1 MCPSV
6 RGIFVRL
13 FQTIAGLR
21 VYLNQQR
28 LQKRV
33 GLVPTMGALHQG
45 HRSLIEQ
52 ARRENELVVVSI
64 FVNPLQFG
72 PTEDLAK
79 YPRLLEQDC
88 QICQDLGVD
97 IVFNPSPEALG
108 IFSDNQTQT
117 MVIPPDDLTRN
128 LCAAFRPEHFAGVA
142 TIVSKLF
149 NIIQPEIAYFGEKD
163 AQQLAIIRR
172 LVIDLNFP
180 IEIKGCPTQREKSG
194 LALSS
199 RNQYLSE
206 SEKSDALALFESL
219 QLVRQAFDQGTKS
232 FQSLLNL
239 AQERLALTEK
249 VKVQYLELVDP
260 QTLMPLEEITETG
273 LLAIAAYVGSTRL
286 IDNILLRNRQPI
298 IAIDGPAGAGKSTV
312 TRLVAKELN
321 LLYLD
326 TGAMYRALAWLVRQS
341 GLALTDE
348 AGIAELVSQA
358 SLELLPQP
366 YPQATRVKI
375 NGEDV
380 TEAIRTPEV
389 TSLVSAI
396 AAQKTVREVLL
407 QTQQSYG
414 KKGGLVAEG
423 RDIGTKV
430 FPDAEIKIFLTASV
444 QERARRRLA
453 DFQAQGKTDI
463 RLEDLEREIAQRD
476 QQDSTRAIAPLVKAA
491 DAIEIQTDGL
501 SIPEVTNKIVQLYLR

>member
-1 MCPSV
+1 MYPSV

-28 LQKRV
+28 PQKRV
-33 GLVPTMGALHQG
+33 GFVPTMGALHQG

-72 PTEDLAK
+72 PTEDFAK

-97 IVFNPSPEALG
+97 IVFNPSPEALA

-117 MVIPPDDLTRN
+117 MVIPPESLTRN

-172 LVIDLNFP
+172 LVTDLNFP
-180 IEIKGCPTQREKSG
+180 IDIKGCPTQREESG
-194 LALSS
+194 LAYSS
-199 RNQYLSE
+199 RNQYLSAT
-206 SEKSDALALFESL
+206 EKSDALALFESL
-219 QLVRQAFDQGTKS
+219 QLARQAFNQGTKS
-232 FQSLLNL
+232 RQSLLNL
-239 AQERLALTEK
+239 AQQRLALTEK
-249 VKVQYLELVDP
+249 VQVQYLELVDP

-341 GLALTDE
+341 GLAMTDE

-358 SLELLPQP
+358 NLALIPQP

-430 FPDAEIKIFLTASV
+430 FPDAELKIFLTATV
-444 QERARRRLA
+444 GERARRRLA

-463 RLEDLEREIAQRD
+463 RLEDLEQEIAQRD
-476 QQDSTRAIAPLVKAA
+476 QQDSTRAIAPLIKAG

-501 SIPEVTNKIVQLYLR
+501 SIPEVTNKIVQLYLG

>member
-1 MCPSV
+1 
-6 RGIFVRL
+6 L
-13 FQTIAGLR
+13 D
-21 VYLNQQR
+21 
-28 LQKRV
+28 
-33 GLVPTMGALHQG
+33 
-45 HRSLIEQ
+45 LI
-52 ARRENELVVVSI
+52 
-64 FVNPLQFG
+64 
-72 PTEDLAK
+72 D
-79 YPRLLEQDC
+79 
-88 QICQDLGVD
+88 
-97 IVFNPSPEALG
+97 
-108 IFSDNQTQT
+108 
-117 MVIPPDDLTRN
+117 
-128 LCAAFRPEHFAGVA
+128 
-142 TIVSKLF
+142 
-149 NIIQPEIAYFGEKD
+149 EI
-163 AQQLAIIRR
+163 
-172 LVIDLNFP
+172 
-180 IEIKGCPTQREKSG
+180 
-194 LALSS
+194 
-199 RNQYLSE
+199 
-206 SEKSDALALFESL
+206 
-219 QLVRQAFDQGTKS
+219 
-232 FQSLLNL
+232 
-239 AQERLALTEK
+239 
-249 VKVQYLELVDP
+249 KVQYIDLVDP
-260 QTLMPLEEITETG
+260 QTLNPLEEVTESG

-358 SLELLPQP
+358 KLELIPQP

-430 FPDAEIKIFLTASV
+430 FPDAELKIFLTATV
-444 QERARRRLA
+444 GERAKRRLA

-476 QQDSTRAIAPLVKAA
+476 QQDSTRAIAPLIKAA

-501 SIPEVTNKIVQLYLR
+501 SISEVTNKIVQLYLG

>member
-1 MCPSV
+1 M
-6 RGIFVRL
+6 RL

-21 VYLNQQR
+21 IYLSQER
-28 LQKRV
+28 PQKRV
-33 GLVPTMGALHQG
+33 GLVPTMGALHPG

-72 PTEDLAK
+72 PTEDLGK

-88 QICQDLGVD
+88 QICEDLGVD
-97 IVFNPSPEALG
+97 AVFAPTPETLG
-108 IFSDNQTQT
+108 ISSNEPTQT
-117 MVIPPDDLTRN
+117 MVIPPESLTRH
-128 LCAAFRPEHFAGVA
+128 LCGAFRPGHFAGVT

-163 AQQLAIIRR
+163 AQQLAIIRS
-172 LVIDLNFP
+172 LVTDLSFP
-180 IEIKGCPTQREKSG
+180 IEIKGCPTLREKSG

-206 SEKSDALALFESL
+206 AEKSSALALFESL
-219 QLVRQAFDQGTKS
+219 QLAQKAFAQGTKTR
-232 FQSLLNL
+232 QTLLDL
-239 AQERLALTEK
+239 VQQHLDLTDK
-249 VKVQYLELVDP
+249 VKVQYIDLVDP
-260 QTLMPLEEITETG
+260 QTLSTLEEVTETG

-375 NGEDV
+375 NRKDV

-430 FPDAEIKIFLTASV
+430 FPDAELKIFLTATV
-444 QERARRRLA
+444 GERARRRLA

-501 SIPEVTNKIVQLYLR
+501 SIPEVTNKIVQLYLG